1 MRVDT
6 IVRSLTSTIYSS
18 NTSNKKVT
26 DFFKPK
32 VSKSHEGMSTNL
44 QNASVEQDNDSLLNE
59 KQNEETVLKEG
70 KLFHPPKHEGFPKT
84 GIGARDWLCQQHF
97 PWLHYNERYVIFL
110 IQSANIKY
118 ICSQLSN

>member
-70 KLFHPPKHEGFPKT
+70 KLFHPPKHEAFPKT
-84 GIGARDWLCQQHF
+84 GIGARD
-97 PWLHYNERYVIFL
+97 
-110 IQSANIKY
+110 
-118 ICSQLSN
+118 